1 MRLLRHDDPGFAA
14 ALQSLNRRATPA
26 PHVAEAV
33 SEIIAEVHATGD
45 AALWALGA
53 RFGGP
58 AHTPGASL
66 RVTPDGSPPGPYC
79 RP

>member
-14 ALQSLNRRATPA
+14 ALRSLNRRATPA

-33 SEIIAEVHATGD
+33 AAIIAEVRAD
-45 AALWALGA
+45 
-53 RFGGP
+53 R
-58 AHTPGASL
+58 
-66 RVTPDGSPPGPYC
+66 RRRPP